1 MKPGPNQPRDISIK
15 RVHIKQTKT
24 FEQLG
29 ILVLDGSGSME
40 EQTAQHV
47 TKADAVTRA
56 VNDFF
61 SRFKASSICNNFSF
75 AIVNYDHRSVVKM
88 QPTQVK
94 KIDDHGDYNPMDGLG
109 GATYISEGLKE
120 AKKIAEDFLSRSVEG
135 GLDRSVVI
143 LIMTD
148 GVDMTKPE
156 TTSIANTLKQ
166 MGKIKICGCFFETLG
181 ADEKSMHECEDY
193 VKGLCTSPMDYSN
206 VSDADQLRTFFIK
219 SMSVDDINLKQ
230 MI

>member
-109 GATYISEGLKE
+109 GATYISEGL
-120 AKKIAEDFLSRSVEG
+120 AH
-135 GLDRSVVI
+135 
-143 LIMTD
+143 
-148 GVDMTKPE
+148 
-156 TTSIANTLKQ
+156 
-166 MGKIKICGCFFETLG
+166 FETV
-181 ADEKSMHECEDY
+181 Y
-193 VKGLCTSPMDYSN
+193 VLVTEISCSPRDGSFRVWGY
-206 VSDADQLRTFFIK
+206 FFFFFF
-219 SMSVDDINLKQ
+219 
-230 MI
+230 